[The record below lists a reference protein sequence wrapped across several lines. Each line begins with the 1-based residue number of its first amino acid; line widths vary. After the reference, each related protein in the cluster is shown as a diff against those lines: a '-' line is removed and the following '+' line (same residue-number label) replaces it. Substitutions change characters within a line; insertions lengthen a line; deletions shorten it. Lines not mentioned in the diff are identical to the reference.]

1 VVQGDADDV
10 VACAGVR
17 DYVARLV
24 PPPELVVL
32 PGVDHFFHG
41 KLSLLKT
48 VLTERL
54 AAGTPHR

>member
-1 VVQGDADDV
+1 
-10 VACAGVR
+10 
-17 DYVARLV
+17 V